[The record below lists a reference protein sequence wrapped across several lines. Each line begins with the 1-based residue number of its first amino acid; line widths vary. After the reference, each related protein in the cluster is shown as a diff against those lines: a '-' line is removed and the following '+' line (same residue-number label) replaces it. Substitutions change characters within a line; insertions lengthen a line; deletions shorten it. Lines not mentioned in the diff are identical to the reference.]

1 VRNSADEDRRVQ
13 GDGRPATGSDAA
25 RRRGHRLGREWL
37 VGGVRE
43 VVSVGEDRYGATTVE
58 PRHPWSGHG
67 LDMWQLP
74 HGVTRDL
81 SRVRAAPSNMLG
93 VIVQRSHPN

>member
-1 VRNSADEDRRVQ
+1 VRNSVDEDRRVQ
-13 GDGRPATGSDAA
+13 GGGRPATGSGAA

-43 VVSVGEDRYGATTVE
+43 VVGVGEDGYGATAIE
-58 PRHPWSGHG
+58 PRHPWSGRG

-74 HGVTRDL
+74 HEVTRDP